1 MDIQLFENFALP
13 PDSRM
18 DIEIHEN
25 FSLPPGDQDNP
36 NTFSAKREGDPALV
50 DERPAKRPSMSES
63 DRIGGV
69 TEGQPLLKRARLSQ
83 SALDRGVKILAEHY
97 KLDKGQEENLRLRA
111 KEHKFVPT
119 VDQVE
124 WVVKEAKLREDNP
137 KHKINLVMFAYME
150 YYPWYLRSL
159 GSDHRVYVGDIES
172 WRTEN
177 EIWISFDGR
186 KSQLHFDSPK
196 PGKSKDVFRVEPVF
210 RRYFRWL
217 ASFDELFQLSSMKSE
232 DLDDDAKAKLH
243 ADWHNAYIKATT
255 KVLARFPG
263 LILERHPD
271 PDKPM
276 HRIKLHGSKWSAFPF
291 KCNEA
296 NSPENPLGGLFELLT
311 TKLEK
316 SDTPKKAGKSKA
328 SKKGAAKVIKPDESS
343 EEEVEGDESSEEEV
357 EGDESS
363 EEEVKGDEEKG
374 EGKTEEYVLVD
385 EDEDLVMGDD

>member
-50 DERPAKRPSMSES
+50 DERPAKRPSLSES
-63 DRIGGV
+63 DRIEGV
-69 TEGQPLLKRARLSQ
+69 TEGQPLLKRARLSK
-83 SALDRGVKILAEHY
+83 SALDRGVKILVEHY
-97 KLDKGQEENLRLRA
+97 KLDKDQEENLRLRA

-137 KHKINLVMFAYME
+137 RHKINLVMFAYME

-196 PGKSKDVFRVEPVF
+196 PGKSKDVFRVKPVF

-232 DLDDDAKAKLH
+232 DLDDDSKAKAH
-243 ADWHNAYIKATT
+243 ADWHNAYIKAAT

-291 KCNEA
+291 KDNESMLPGNPLEQLFKKLCSKKVKVAKSLEEGRAISA
-296 NSPENPLGGLFELLT
+296 NS
-311 TKLEK
+311 
-316 SDTPKKAGKSKA
+316 
-328 SKKGAAKVIKPDESS
+328 DE
-343 EEEVEGDESSEEEV
+343 
-357 EGDESS
+357 
-363 EEEVKGDEEKG
+363 
-374 EGKTEEYVLVD
+374 VD
-385 EDEDLVMGDD
+385 EDEEDEVDDEDEDYDDDGLEEEGEEEYS

>member
-97 KLDKGQEENLRLRA
+97 KLDKGQEENLRLVA

-124 WVVKEAKLREDNP
+124 WVVKEAKLREDDP
-137 KHKINLVMFAYME
+137 KHKLNLVMFAYME

-159 GSDHRVYVGDIES
+159 GDDHRVLIGFIDTYES
-172 WRTEN
+172 HDELWL
-177 EIWISFDGR
+177 SFDGK

-196 PGKSKDVFRVEPVF
+196 PGKSKDVLRMKPVF
-210 RRYFRWL
+210 RQYVEWFG
-217 ASFDELFQLSSMKSE
+217 SFDELFQLGQMKPE
-232 DLDDDAKAKLH
+232 PFDDHGKAKIH
-243 ADWHNAYIKATT
+243 ADRHNAYIKAAT

-271 PDKPM
+271 PNKPM
-276 HRIKLHGSKWSAFPF
+276 HRIKLHRPKWSTFPF
-291 KCNEA
+291 KDNEA
-296 NSPENPLGGLFELLT
+296 NSPENPLGKLFELLT
-311 TKLEK
+311 TKPQK
-316 SDTPKKAGKSKA
+316 SDTPKKTTKSKA
-328 SKKGAAKVIKPDESS
+328 GKKSAVKVIEPEDSD
-343 EEEVEGDESSEEEV
+343 EEELG
-357 EGDESS
+357 
-363 EEEVKGDEEKG
+363 GDEEKG
-374 EGKTEEYVLVD
+374 EGKTEDFLLIDED